1 MQVILLE
8 RIEKLGLI
16 GDVVTVKPGYARNFL
31 LPKKKAMRANKQ
43 NMEVFEQQ
51 RVQIE
56 AHNLELRKEAESV
69 AGKLEG
75 LSVTLIRQAGESGQL
90 YGSVNSRDL
99 AASIGEAGVT
109 ILKSQIRLDQ
119 VIKSLGVHSVR
130 VQLHPEVDV
139 SITANVARSEEE
151 ANMQAKS
158 GEMVT
163 SESLREAADA
173 ADAEVDA
180 AIAAAV
186 ADDPAPEAE
195 APSETGDN
203 PDKDPV

>member
-109 ILKSQIRLDQ
+109 VLKSQVRLDQ
-119 VIKSLGVHSVR
+119 VIKSLGIHSVR
-130 VQLHPEVDV
+130 IQLHPEVDV

-151 ANMQAKS
+151 AQMQAKS

-173 ADAEVDA
+173 ADAEIDA

-186 ADDPAPEAE
+186 AEDAAPEAE
-195 APSETGDN
+195 APSDAGDDS
-203 PDKDPV
+203 DKDPV